1 MKISNKQ
8 IVGLRIAQFRKRAN
22 LTQSQL
28 SERLDMSTAEIS
40 NLECGKN
47 NLSYNTLIKLCEE
60 LDICPCQLLSGA
72 IKDDVS
78 SNIIDLIREL
88 DQTEQENLYVMLLA
102 YYNNKNLK

>member
-1 MKISNKQ
+1 MQISNKQ
-8 IVGLRIAQFRKRAN
+8 IVGMRISQFRKRAN
-22 LTQSQL
+22 LTQLQL
-28 SERLDMSTAEIS
+28 SEKLDMSTAEIS

-72 IKDDVS
+72 IKDNIS

-88 DQTEQENLYVMLLA
+88 DKDEQESFYVMLLA